1 MLKHWPLTWQSA
13 DLRFALDPAAK
24 AADLVLYFGDR
35 ALISEAS
42 CVASLRE
49 ICPRALIVGC
59 STGTVVSG
67 SSLADETVSAVALSF
82 EHTRLRLV
90 SLEIDVASSFAV
102 GRQLA
107 ETLAADDL
115 VGILVLSDGLN
126 VNGSALVS
134 GLQSVIGHEIPVG
147 GGLAGDGAAFEHTL
161 VGADAAPRAHTVAAL
176 GFYGDRLNIGLGAA
190 HGWDFFGPNR
200 RITGSQGN
208 VLLEMDDSPALDLYE
223 KYLGDEAADLPTSAL
238 LYPLLITNPDEPSD
252 HVVRTVL
259 AVDRETRTMTFAGD
273 MPVGWSA
280 RLMRGV
286 FDNLTDGAA
295 RAAERALLA
304 QDDPSNQGLAI
315 LVSCVG
321 RRLLMGQ
328 RTADEIEATAAVLS
342 DQFFQAGF
350 YSYGEIATRGSEGY
364 CGLHNQTM
372 TVMTLL
378 ER

>member
-1 MLKHWPLTWQSA
+1 MLQYWPQTWQRA
-13 DLRFALDPAAK
+13 ETRFEPDSTAVK
-24 AADLVLYFGDR
+24 ADLVLYFGDR
-35 ALISEAS
+35 VSISTSS
-42 CVASLRE
+42 CVASLRDN
-49 ICPRALIVGC
+49 CPDALIVGC

-67 SSLADETVSAVALSF
+67 GSLSDESVVAVALAF
-82 EHTRLRLV
+82 DNTRLRLV
-90 SLEIDVASSFAV
+90 SLEIDGASSFAV

-107 ETLAADDL
+107 ENLMADDL
-115 VGILVLSDGLN
+115 VGLLVLSDGLN
-126 VNGSALVS
+126 VNGSTLV
-134 GLQSVIGHEIPVG
+134 GGIQSVIGHEIPVG
-147 GGLAGDGAAFEHTL
+147 GGLAGDGPAFEHTL
-161 VGADAAPRAHTVAAL
+161 VGANSAPRANIVAAL
-176 GFYGDRLNIGLGAA
+176 GFYGDDLKIGLGVA
-190 HGWDFFGPNR
+190 HGWDFFGPSR
-200 RITGSQGN
+200 RITRSEGN
-208 VLLEMDDSPALDLYE
+208 VLFEMDGSPALDLYE

-259 AVDRETRTMTFAGD
+259 AVDREARTMTFAGD
-273 MPVGWSA
+273 VPVGWSA

-295 RAAERALLA
+295 RAAETARVGQDLA
-304 QDDPSNQGLAI
+304 NNGLAI

-342 DQFFQAGF
+342 DQFFQTGF

-378 ER
+378 ET